1 MRSRSRGA
9 AIVVAVAAL
18 AVSGESRADSFTY
31 IDRDGQEQT
40 VSARLHGSGQ
50 GMHALLTADGQI
62 RLVPE
67 PAVRKR
73 EAGDG
78 PAPVT
83 PDEMAA
89 LLTEKFGADRTRT
102 LIQPPFVTALVLAGP
117 LEPRYESRTKGF
129 LQKAGRFMLN
139 VDAMFRKFA
148 ADMKFPAHDPEF
160 PLVLIVFE
168 ADRDFNDFTLENT
181 GGQGLS
187 EARIAGFYSKLTN
200 WLAIR
205 MEECR
210 TFQVPLHEA
219 IHQQMYNR
227 VLQRLAPIPAWFDEG
242 IATGFESNGER
253 IDVNPAKINSLYA
266 FAAKNMPQRE
276 VSFSQI
282 INDDDSFHGD
292 ILAAQ
297 AYVQAW
303 SLHWMLVT
311 QHGPKYQAYVREL
324 AAREPLQDLPAE
336 ERTSHFEQT
345 FGASVRDLERD
356 FSRVLD
362 AGLKRQRVQSPQ
374 PPPVGLIVKNEALG
388 EVRMSAVTDVAS
400 GRLRVEGALKNN
412 SPLRPLTFH
421 VAVVTDVGVY
431 TEWVVPGLANGKSTN
446 LPMKFAAK
454 VLPGAPGGISDRFT
468 VRVQSVLPESAEA
481 AEWQRDPPLPAGL
494 TGE

>member
-1 MRSRSRGA
+1 MRHRLIRA
-9 AIVVAVAAL
+9 AVSLAVVASMPAPVLQADTFHYVDAD
-18 AVSGESRADSFTY
+18 GE
-31 IDRDGQEQT
+31 EQT
-40 VSARLHGSGQ
+40 VFARLHGSGQ
-50 GMHALLTADGQI
+50 GAHALLTADGQI

-73 EAGDG
+73 EAADG

-83 PDEMAA
+83 PEEMAA
-89 LLTEKFGADRTRT
+89 LLTEKFGAERTRT
-102 LIQPPFVTALVLAGP
+102 LIQPPFVTALVLGGP
-117 LEPRYESRTKGF
+117 LEGRYESRAKGF
-129 LQKAGRFMLN
+129 LQKAGRFMQN
-139 VDAMFRKFA
+139 VDAMFRRFA
-148 ADMKFPAHDPEF
+148 ADMKFPVRDPEF

-168 ADRDFNDFTLENT
+168 SDGDFNDFTLENT

-187 EARIAGFYSKLTN
+187 EGRIAGFYSKLTN

-227 VLQRLAPIPAWFDEG
+227 VVQRLAPIPAWFDEG
-242 IATGFESNGER
+242 IATGFESNGDR
-253 IDVNPAKINSLYA
+253 IDVNPARINSLYA
-266 FAAKNMPQRE
+266 LAAKNMPQQD
-276 VSFSQI
+276 VSFARI

-311 QHGPKYQAYVREL
+311 QHAPKYQTFVREL
-324 AAREPLQDLPAE
+324 AARAPLQDVPAE
-336 ERTSHFEQT
+336 ERGAHFEQT
-345 FGASVRDLERD
+345 FGASVSDLEQD
-356 FSRVLD
+356 FTRVLD
-362 AGLKRQRVQSPQ
+362 AGLRRQRVRFPE
-374 PPPVGLIVKNEALG
+374 PPPAGLVVRNESLG

-412 SPLRPLTFH
+412 SPIRPLTFH

-431 TEWVVPGLANGKSTN
+431 AEWIVPGLAHGKSIN
-446 LPMKFAAK
+446 LPAKIAAK

-481 AEWQRDPPLPAGL
+481 AAWQRDPPLPPGL
-494 TGE
+494 TAE